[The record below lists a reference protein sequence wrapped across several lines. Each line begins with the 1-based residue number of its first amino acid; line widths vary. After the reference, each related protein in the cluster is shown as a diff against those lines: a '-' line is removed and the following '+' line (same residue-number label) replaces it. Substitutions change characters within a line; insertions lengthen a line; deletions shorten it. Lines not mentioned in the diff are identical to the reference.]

1 MEKFDYAAVALAI
14 GAIVGLVMLPNPR
27 TSHGRQQHL
36 QSDTRTKVTGKND
49 AAEQAQLPEVV
60 VVVHEEEGACGNSEL
75 LPGTAGEL
83 SERAQAARRAGGSS
97 KLVFVINFALWV
109 LLAMTFNAYSK
120 AYLRA
125 TANPIGLVIL
135 QGAMGVVVLCSLG
148 SLGVLEL
155 RSGAE
160 FSKKLPTSR
169 NVGLA
174 ALCHAFQALFTNFA
188 VFVGGVAVTNALKA
202 MEPVAA
208 AAFSYFL
215 LGKGITRDRGAA
227 LLVVMAG
234 IWLLTSDGKGGDGG
248 GGGNNRVLLSAAFTT
263 AAVGTNALRNVAIKR
278 GNPIPPHQTLLACS
292 AAATMVGFGLAL
304 VRLVAKGMDAVLGQ
318 GCEGSPKD
326 GRGGITWIEVEGVTA
341 ALCYVGFQLASFN
354 LLAFL
359 SPVGHAVGNCCK
371 RVLVFGS
378 GIGLLG
384 EVMSLRQLGGTGL
397 ALVGV
402 LVYSVA
408 GVK

>member
-1 MEKFDYAAVALAI
+1 MEEFDYAAVALAVV
-14 GAIVGLVMLPNPR
+14 AIIGLVVLPSPR
-27 TSHGRQQHL
+27 RSGGRQQ
-36 QSDTRTKVTGKND
+36 QSETRTRVTGKNKK
-49 AAEQAQLPEVV
+49 AAEQAEPAEEALVQ
-60 VVVHEEEGACGNSEL
+60 EEEGACGGNSEP
-75 LPGTAGEL
+75 LPGTAGEPP
-83 SERAQAARRAGGSS
+83 ERPQAAARAEGSS
-97 KLVFVINFALWV
+97 KLVFVINFVLWV

-120 AYLRA
+120 VYLRA

-135 QGAMGVVVLCSLG
+135 QGAMGIAVLCSLG

-155 RSGAE
+155 RSGAG
-160 FSKKLPTSR
+160 FATLTTG

-174 ALCHAFQALFTNFA
+174 ALCHAFQALFTNFS

-208 AAFSYFL
+208 AALSYFL
-215 LGKGITRDRGAA
+215 LGKGITRARGAA

-234 IWLLTSDGKGGDGG
+234 IWLLTSESKGGGG
-248 GGGNNRVLLSAAFTT
+248 GGGNDRILLSAAFTT
-263 AAVGTNALRNVAIKR
+263 AAVGTNSLRNVAVKK

-292 AAATMVGFGLAL
+292 AAATLVGFGLAL
-304 VRLVAKGMDAVLGQ
+304 VRFVAKGMDDVLGQ
-318 GCEGSPKD
+318 GCEGSPKGG
-326 GRGGITWIEVEGVTA
+326 GRGGGSSSWIEVEGVTA

-397 ALVGV
+397 ALFGV

-408 GVK
+408 GAK